1 MKEEFEKLLEET
13 GGLYTFDDI
22 MERIRDGR
30 MQSFSDGHSWV
41 ITQVHEFPRKKVVE
55 ISYGIGDLQ
64 PMLGELQDKIVEFA
78 KSIGAE
84 ALIATGRL
92 GWNKKAGED
101 WKMLSA
107 NYVRNL

>member
-1 MKEEFEKLLEET
+1 MKERFEQMLEDA

-22 MERIRDGR
+22 MDAINKGT

-55 ISYGIGDLQ
+55 IAYGIGDAEN
-64 PMLGELQDKIVEFA
+64 MLGPLQDEIAAFA

-84 ALIATGRL
+84 LLIATGRL
-92 GWNKKAGED
+92 GWNKVAGEE
-101 WKMLSA
+101 WKLLSA
-107 NYVRNL
+107 NYVRKI

>member
-1 MKEEFEKLLEET
+1 MRERFDKMLEDA

-22 MERIRDGR
+22 MEAIEKGT

-55 ISYGIGDLQ
+55 IAYGIGEAEN
-64 PMLGELQDKIVEFA
+64 MLGPLQDEIVEFA

-84 ALIATGRL
+84 LLIATGRI
-92 GWNKKAGED
+92 GWNKLAGDD

-107 NYVRNL
+107 NFVRKL